1 MPLTVQ
7 NNAESTTLFAIPGKQ
22 PIIWNASGDPMGEDI
37 QRVPDDLAKD
47 IDFLRSLDQGLLSVV
62 DGDDPEV
69 LASLQ
74 RSTTAYA
81 ERQAT
86 NAAKAE
92 AMMDRKQDRDLIG
105 TPCIGPDARGNR
117 GGCGATVLQRASE
130 INGSDPKPPLC
141 DRHRSLAPQFYLT
154 QEGSKGEGATES
166 RAGQITRIWKQVEMT
181 APARG

>member
-1 MPLTVQ
+1 MPLMVQ
-7 NNAESTTLFAIPGKQ
+7 NNAASTTLFALPGKQ
-22 PIIWNASGDPMGEDI
+22 PIIWTAAGDPMGDDV

-74 RSTTAYA
+74 RSSTKYA
-81 ERQAT
+81 DRQAA

-92 AMMDRKQDRDLIG
+92 SIMDRKQDRDLLGID
-105 TPCIGPDARGNR
+105 CLGPDARGNDAK
-117 GGCGATVLQRASE
+117 CGATVLMRASDVT
-130 INGSDPKPPLC
+130 GADPKPPLC
-141 DRHRSLAPQFYLT
+141 DRHKALAPQFYLT
-154 QEGSKGEGATES
+154 QDGSKGEGATES
-166 RAGQITRIWKQVEMT
+166 RAGQITRTWRRVQMT